1 MVAGNTEAVT
11 YTHQPNSHTLP
22 PSPSSTTL
30 GAEATLP
37 QIRRL
42 GVLTYGPAYPKHSR
56 STHFRPSR
64 FFPACHAVPATCQT
78 LPPRQVSTS
87 PNPRLHY
94 PDLTLCLVCLH
105 TRQGQSRDGG
115 SREVPARFTPLIRI
129 RQQPNQPGF
138 TEPLPP
144 ASEQDHRVLSGPTVA
159 CLPRS
164 SPSRAPQPPH
174 HTGTQQALSCHPNK
188 SPGIQQVVNSIT
200 CHPYVKTRPGH
211 CRCWYILIRAEPA
224 HPRVIRATRR
234 SNRPASD
241 CRCLLARRS
250 EVTGTQSNQGRQT
263 STGSGPAPEPALT
276 TSTPWTAWPPGQSIR
291 GRSLSCLFVGRKGD

>member
-11 YTHQPNSHTLP
+11 YTHHPNSHTLP
-22 PSPSSTTL
+22 PSPSSATL

-37 QIRRL
+37 QIRQL
-42 GVLTYGPAYPKHSR
+42 GVLTYGPTYPKHSR
-56 STHFRPSR
+56 SRHFRPSR
-64 FFPACHAVPATCQT
+64 FFPACRAVPATCQA

-94 PDLTLCLVCLH
+94 PHLTLCLVCLH

-144 ASEQDHRVLSGPTVA
+144 ASEQDHRALSGPTVA

-174 HTGTQQALSCHPNK
+174 HTGTQQHSA
-188 SPGIQQVVNSIT
+188 
-200 CHPYVKTRPGH
+200 
-211 CRCWYILIRAEPA
+211 
-224 HPRVIRATRR
+224 AT
-234 SNRPASD
+234 P
-241 CRCLLARRS
+241 
-250 EVTGTQSNQGRQT
+250 T
-263 STGSGPAPEPALT
+263 PALAY
-276 TSTPWTAWPPGQSIR
+276 SKSLTALPVTLMWRQGQVTADA
-291 GRSLSCLFVGRKGD
+291 GTHTLELNQLTQG